1 MLVETQSD
9 GGGATEPRV
18 IRDIAVGDRVLA
30 LDAAGAPVL
39 STVYYI
45 PHDSDPSAAVRFLR
59 VTHEPVDR
67 HPHQVEDRF
76 GIDGFFLRGWWW

>member
-1 MLVETQSD
+1 MLAETQSD
-9 GGGATEPRV
+9 GAGASTIEPRP

-45 PHDSDPSAAVRFLR
+45 PHDSDPTAAVRFLR
-59 VTHEPVDR
+59 VVHETVGR
-67 HPHQVEDRF
+67 RPHKVEDRSES
-76 GIDGFFLRGWWW
+76 DGCFYWR